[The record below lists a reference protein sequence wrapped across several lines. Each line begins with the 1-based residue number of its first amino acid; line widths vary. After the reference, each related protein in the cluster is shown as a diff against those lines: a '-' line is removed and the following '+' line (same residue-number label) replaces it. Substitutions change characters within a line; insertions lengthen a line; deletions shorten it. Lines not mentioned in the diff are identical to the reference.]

1 MDWGLIAQ
9 GLGARFVRILST
21 MWVIP
26 FAVLGLVAF
35 TAGTAQAQIL
45 TVVSGDGQSAPIN
58 STVPGGLVV
67 NCAPDP
73 AKEAFCPG
81 SVDWSSS
88 SPGDTFSPSPSRIEN
103 NGDGGPG
110 PSSTSL
116 TLGSTPGARKITA
129 TATGTL
135 SSVVFTITA
144 TTEAPP
150 SPTAQSNAAAQGNA
164 AARQAATLGSLAVI
178 TSTVQTTNIGLRL
191 QALRQGA
198 TGVTLTG
205 LPLKLVASSEPV
217 AGMSSMSALAKQ
229 SAVASSL
236 PSRLG
241 AFANVQGS
249 FGNQDVT
256 AREPGFDF
264 HTVGATVGADYRFTD
279 QFILGLA
286 GSYLRTS
293 LDLDDSAG
301 DSRANGYSLSAY
313 TNYYILEKLYVDG
326 IATFGWNTYDT
337 ERNNTDGNGTAR
349 ASTDGPQYSFSVG
362 SGYDFNVGPLAF
374 GPAVRVDYVRVHIDG
389 YHETGAGPSNARID
403 SQTIESLTTNV
414 GGQARYVVSTAW
426 GVLSPF
432 VRAEWVHEFKGDN
445 RTVTASVG
453 PTVVTLQTNTPD
465 RDYLNLGIGTSATF
479 KKGVSAF
486 IDYDV
491 VLGRTNF
498 TSHAFTGGVRIEF

>member
-26 FAVLGLVAF
+26 IAVLGLVAF
-35 TAGTAQAQIL
+35 TAGTAQAQTL
-45 TVVSGDGQSAPIN
+45 TPGSGDGQSAPIN
-58 STVPGGLVV
+58 STVRLVV
-67 NCAPDP
+67 NCDP
-73 AKEAFCPG
+73 GE
-81 SVDWSSS
+81 SVGCFNLVVSWRSS
-88 SPGDTFSPSPSRIEN
+88 SPGDTFSPNPSQVETTDEFGR
-103 NGDGGPG
+103 GA
-110 PSSTSL
+110 SATSL
-116 TLGSTPGARKITA
+116 TLGSTPGARTITA
-129 TATGTL
+129 NAGAA
-135 SSVVFTITA
+135 SVVFTITA
-144 TTEAPP
+144 TTAAP
-150 SPTAQSNAAAQGNA
+150 SIAAAQSNAAAS
-164 AARQAATLGSLAVI
+164 QAATLGSLAVI

-198 TGVTLTG
+198 TGVALSG

-293 LDLDDSAG
+293 LDLDGSAG

-313 TNYYILEKLYVDG
+313 TNYYVLEKLYVDG

-337 ERNNTDGNGTAR
+337 ERNNTEGNGTAR
-349 ASTDGPQYSFSVG
+349 ASTDGPQFSFSVG

-374 GPAVRVDYVRVHIDG
+374 GPAVRVDYVRVHIDS

-465 RDYLNLGIGTSATF
+465 RDYLNLGIGMSATF

>member
-1 MDWGLIAQ
+1 MI
-9 GLGARFVRILST
+9 LGQRRAT

-35 TAGTAQAQIL
+35 TAGTAQAQPGVFCTL
-45 TVVSGDGQSAPIN
+45 SVRSGNGQSAPTN
-58 STVPGGLVV
+58 STVPGPLVV
-67 NCAPDP
+67 NADFGS
-73 AKEAFCPG
+73 EGVCPG
-81 SVDWSSS
+81 PVNWTSS
-88 SPGDTFSPSPSRIEN
+88 SPGDTFSPNPSQIETN
-103 NGDGGPG
+103 ESGSGL
-110 PSSTSL
+110 SATSL
-116 TLGSTPGARKITA
+116 TLGSTPGARTITA
-129 TATGTL
+129 SIVG
-135 SSVVFTITA
+135 SNVVFTITA
-144 TTEAPP
+144 TTAAP
-150 SPTAQSNAAAQGNA
+150 SIAAAQSNA
-164 AARQAATLGSLAVI
+164 AARQAATLGSIAVI

-191 QALRQGA
+191 QALRLGA
-198 TGVTLTG
+198 TGVTLSG

-217 AGMSSMSALAKQ
+217 AGMSSLSALAKQ

-236 PSRLG
+236 PSRLS

-249 FGNQDVT
+249 FGNQDDT

-293 LDLDDSAG
+293 LDLDGSAG

-362 SGYDFNVGPLAF
+362 SGYDFNVGPFAF
-374 GPAVRVDYVRVHIDG
+374 GPAVRVDYVRVHIDS

-432 VRAEWVHEFKGDN
+432 VRAEWVHEFMGDN
-445 RTVTASVG
+445 GTVTARVG
-453 PTVVTLQTNTPD
+453 STVVTLQTNTPD